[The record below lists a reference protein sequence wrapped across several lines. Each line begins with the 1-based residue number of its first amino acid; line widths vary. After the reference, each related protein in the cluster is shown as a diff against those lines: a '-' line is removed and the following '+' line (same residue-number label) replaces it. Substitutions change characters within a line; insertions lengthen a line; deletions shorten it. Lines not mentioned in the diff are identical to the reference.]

1 MVRLGDVFVWLAADW
16 RASVCWLRAD
26 PMNPP
31 LRGVVPPDR
40 LSAMP
45 PVRAFTPAAP
55 RPVPAES
62 APGAVPPA
70 ADATSSPSR
79 PASKRA
85 AYQAKLDD
93 YSAKIKKYDAE
104 KEDIQRTAHEL
115 EAKRDDAQR
124 HGQPMGL
131 AVIFLQ
137 IAILLS
143 SVAGLFKR
151 RELWLCALPLG
162 LLGLVLF
169 ANGFLL
175 FLPPLL

>member
-1 MVRLGDVFVWLAADW
+1 MVRLGDVFVWLVADW

-70 ADATSSPSR
+70 AGATSSPSR

-85 AYQAKLDD
+85 ASNSSRMRGEIAPVIDPRVVLMV
-93 YSAKIKKYDAE
+93 SAIDVNAPKPS
-104 KEDIQRTAHEL
+104 
-115 EAKRDDAQR
+115 DDACLR
-124 HGQPMGL
+124 RSSMSS
-131 AVIFLQ
+131 AS
-137 IAILLS
+137 AASESTLS
-143 SVAGLFKR
+143 A
-151 RELWLCALPLG
+151 
-162 LLGLVLF
+162 
-169 ANGFLL
+169 
-175 FLPPLL
+175 